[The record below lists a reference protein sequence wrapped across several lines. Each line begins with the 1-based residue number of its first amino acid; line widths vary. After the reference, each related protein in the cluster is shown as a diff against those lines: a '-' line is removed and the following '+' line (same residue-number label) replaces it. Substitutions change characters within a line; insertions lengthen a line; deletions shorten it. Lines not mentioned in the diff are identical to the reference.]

1 MADEKKTEMVY
12 DLGVI
17 DTVLDDVPAG
27 DPSMDEINELLDQL
41 KGLKMTPPVQLTWE
55 RLEAKRA
62 ELKDFAAMDIQD
74 KACVLALLAVRNAR
88 IRDNAKGLL
97 EQAT

>member
-12 DLGVI
+12 DLGML
-17 DTVLDDVPAG
+17 DTVLDDVPRD
-27 DPSMDEINELLDQL
+27 DPSMAEINELLDQL
-41 KGLKMTPPVQLTWE
+41 KDLKMTPPVRLTWE
-55 RLEAKRA
+55 RLENKRA
-62 ELKDFAAMDIQD
+62 ELKDFATMDMQG
-74 KACVLALLAVRNAR
+74 KACVLALIAVRNAR